1 MRARVWLAAYC
12 ICIANLA
19 DVDFIW
25 WNGSGFT
32 ISGLFHRGFT
42 HSLGFAMIV
51 AAVACGVA
59 RLRGRKD
66 YGRFALLTAVL
77 YSSHVLA
84 DLLNEDTYPEN
95 GIGLPALWPVTDSYF
110 IYPILPVVNRD
121 YLFTLGNAE
130 AIVVE
135 VLFFGLMMIAVW
147 GYRFWRNREAVE
159 TAAVE

>member
-1 MRARVWLAAYC
+1 MRGRVWLAAYC
-12 ICIANLA
+12 ICVANLA

-32 ISGLFHRGFT
+32 VSGLFHHGFT
-42 HSLGFAMIV
+42 HSLGFALIV

-84 DLLNEDTYPEN
+84 DLLNVDTYPLN
-95 GIGLPALWPVTDSYF
+95 GIGLPALWPFTDTYF
-110 IYPILPVVNRD
+110 IFPILPGISRD
-121 YLFTLGNAE
+121 NLFTLDNVKA
-130 AIVVE
+130 VVLE
-135 VLFFGLMMIAVW
+135 VLLFGGMMIAAW
-147 GYRFWRNREAVE
+147 GYMFWRSRATVEAV
-159 TAAVE
+159 VE